1 MPAERVV
8 RIPEQ
13 ADAAV
18 PHSRPRP
25 AVFLDRDGVLNQNL
39 GYVGSPDRF
48 RWCDEAVAGIKRFN
62 DAGYYVFVVTNQ
74 SGVARGHYTEADVD
88 ALHRHM
94 QTHLRQHGASIDDF
108 RYCPY
113 HPEGTVARYARASP
127 WRKPAPGMILD
138 LLDAW
143 PVDRARSVVIGDR
156 PSDMEAAAAAGL
168 PGHLVTAEGL
178 TLEVVDRV
186 LAGSAAG
193 GTAAAPGRPEDPEPR

>member
-1 MPAERVV
+1 MPPRGLAGL
-8 RIPEQ
+8 PEQ

-18 PHSRPRP
+18 PQPPCRP
-25 AVFLDRDGVLNQNL
+25 AVFLDRDGVLNQDL

-94 QTHLRQHGASIDDF
+94 QAHLGQHGAHIDDF

-113 HPEGTVARYARASP
+113 HVEGTVARYARASP

-138 LLDAW
+138 LIDAW
-143 PVDRARSVVIGDR
+143 PVDRARSVVIGDQ

-168 PGHLVTAEGL
+168 PGHLVTAQGL

-186 LAGSAAG
+186 LAGSADR
-193 GTAAAPGRPEDPEPR
+193 TAAAPCRPPDPKP

>member
-1 MPAERVV
+1 MPAEGFA
-8 RIPEQ
+8 RIRQP
-13 ADAAV
+13 ADAAI
-18 PHSRPRP
+18 PQPQCRP
-25 AVFLDRDGVLNQNL
+25 AVFLDRDGVLNQDL

-48 RWCDEAVAGIKRFN
+48 RWCAEAVAGIKRFN

-74 SGVARGHYTEADVD
+74 SGVARGHYSEADVD

-94 QTHLRQHGASIDDF
+94 QADLQQQGAHIDDF

-113 HPEGTVARYARASP
+113 HVDGTVARYARASP
-127 WRKPAPGMILD
+127 WRKPSPGMILD

-143 PVDRARSVVIGDR
+143 AVDRARSVLIGDR

-168 PGHLVTAEGL
+168 PGHLVTLEGL

-186 LAGSAAG
+186 LAGLPPSAG
-193 GTAAAPGRPEDPEPR
+193 P

>member
-1 MPAERVV
+1 MPAEGFA
-8 RIPEQ
+8 RIRQP

-18 PHSRPRP
+18 PQPQCRP
-25 AVFLDRDGVLNQNL
+25 AVFLDRDGVLNQDL

-48 RWCDEAVAGIKRFN
+48 RWCAEAVAGIKRFN

-74 SGVARGHYTEADVD
+74 SGVARGHYSEADVD

-94 QTHLRQHGASIDDF
+94 QADLRQQAAHIDDF

-113 HPEGTVARYARASP
+113 HVDGTVARYARASP

-143 PVDRARSVVIGDR
+143 AVDRARSVLIGDR

-168 PGHLVTAEGL
+168 PGHLVTGEGL

-186 LAGSAAG
+186 LAGLPPSAG
-193 GTAAAPGRPEDPEPR
+193 P

>member
-1 MPAERVV
+1 MPPQGFAES
-8 RIPEQ
+8 PEQ
-13 ADAAV
+13 ADADL
-18 PHSRPRP
+18 PQPQCRP
-25 AVFLDRDGVLNQNL
+25 AVFLDRDGVLNQDL

-48 RWCDEAVAGIKRFN
+48 RWCDEAVAGIRRFN
-62 DAGYYVFVVTNQ
+62 DAGWYVFVVTNQ

-94 QTHLRQHGASIDDF
+94 QAHLRQHGARIDDF

-113 HPEGTVARYARASP
+113 HAEGTVARYARTSP

-143 PVDRARSVVIGDR
+143 SVDRARSVVIGDQ
-156 PSDMEAAAAAGL
+156 PSDMEAATAAGL
-168 PGHLVTAEGL
+168 PGHLVTAQGL

-186 LAGSAAG
+186 LAGPAAAG
-193 GTAAAPGRPEDPEPR
+193 GTAAVPCRP